1 MRHAL
6 LQIPARATPMVLL
19 VDSEFQIAQL
29 LCEPSTTHLL
39 QCHPWYNTDYS
50 SVVLP
55 QARSHGYPQDIQG
68 RVGGGSRGWRA
79 TPSCTRG
86 HAAII
91 NKDATKLA
99 ELIQTGSAQVHPE
112 SLETPLHTAARVGS
126 IDCLRWLLE
135 NRIKSPLDRAR
146 NGSTPAHYAAV
157 YGRLE
162 ALKVK

>member
-1 MRHAL
+1 MSQVRL
-6 LQIPARATPMVLL
+6 IY
-19 VDSEFQIAQL
+19 
-29 LCEPSTTHLL
+29 C
-39 QCHPWYNTDYS
+39 
-50 SVVLP
+50 SV
-55 QARSHGYPQDIQG
+55 
-68 RVGGGSRGWRA
+68 
-79 TPSCTRG
+79 TRG
-86 HAAII
+86 TTQTTAALYCSKPAAMATRRISKDESAEVAGVGAPLPPVHAAII